1 MIETHIHTPSCKI
14 QAIEDGHEVGLLE
27 FEVRENILT
36 ITHTY
41 AYQKGR
47 GIGKMLMSAA
57 IAYAREQH
65 YKILPVCSFARV
77 ILQRNEAY
85 KDLWIDEE
93 QTT

>member
-1 MIETHIHTPSCKI
+1 MIETHIHPQSCKI

-41 AYQKGR
+41 AYQKGQ

-57 IAYAREQH
+57 ITYAREHH
-65 YKILPVCSFARV
+65 YKILPVCSFAHV
-77 ILQRNEAY
+77 VLQRNEAY

-93 QTT
+93 QAT

>member
-27 FEVRENILT
+27 FEIRENILT

-47 GIGKMLMSAA
+47 CIGKVLMSAA
-57 IAYAREQH
+57 IAYAREH
-65 YKILPVCSFARV
+65 RYKILPVCSFARV
-77 ILQRNEAY
+77 ILQRNDAY

-93 QTT
+93 QNT

>member
-1 MIETHIHTPSCKI
+1 MIETHIHPQSCKI

-27 FEVRENILT
+27 FEIHENILT
-36 ITHTY
+36 ITHTC

-47 GIGKMLMSAA
+47 SIGKMLMSAA
-57 IAYAREQH
+57 ITYAREQH

-77 ILQRNEAY
+77 ILQRNDAY